1 MKDNHLYLKERKSV
15 LGLLD
20 VLCLSLKKKKS
31 KWGEENNLK
40 PMLGYSLEKT
50 NYVQGKNFKFLAR
63 PLHMLSLRLEPRP
76 SPGIPHRPAKFLFRL
91 PERAPR
97 PSLGRQASARGRCPA
112 PSSTYSTGPAYVPTP
127 GREEDLGQHPGVIT
141 FVSRIN
147 PNTATPASGFYRGT
161 TCCSFVSP
169 AVPYT
174 VSDT

>member
-1 MKDNHLYLKERKSV
+1 MSR
-15 LGLLD
+15 
-20 VLCLSLKKKKS
+20 
-31 KWGEENNLK
+31 
-40 PMLGYSLEKT
+40 EKIE
-50 NYVQGKNFKFLAR
+50 FLAR

-91 PERAPR
+91 PEWAPR
-97 PSLGRQASARGRCPA
+97 PSLGRQASAQGRCPA
-112 PSSTYSTGPAYVPTP
+112 PSSTYYTGPTYVPTP